1 VANNSDHRGKELIL
15 VRHAKSSWDDP
26 YLDDH
31 DRPLNE
37 RGLRNAPEM
46 GKRLQGWGICPD
58 VWISSTALRAITT
71 AEIMAEEIGFP
82 PDQIQRSKDLY
93 HASATELQEYIGGLD
108 DAHFSVM
115 LFGHNPGMTSLVS
128 HLFGLPIDNLP
139 TCGVVHLQFSAES
152 WAEASRSMPSEAT
165 IDFPKNTTGSPI
177 KMV

>member
-1 VANNSDHRGKELIL
+1 MAGKELFL

-26 YLDDH
+26 TISDH
-31 DRPLNE
+31 DRTLNE
-37 RGLRNAPEM
+37 RGYRNAPEM
-46 GKRLQGWGICPD
+46 GRRLSDRRVSPD
-58 VWISSTALRAITT
+58 ALISSTALRARTT
-71 AEIMAEEIGFP
+71 AEIMAGSINYP
-82 PDQIQRSKDLY
+82 KDRIVLDRALY

-108 DAHFSVM
+108 DSHLSVM

>member
-1 VANNSDHRGKELIL
+1 MAGKELFL

-26 YLDDH
+26 TISDH
-31 DRPLNE
+31 DRTLNE
-37 RGLRNAPEM
+37 RGYRNAPEM
-46 GKRLQGWGICPD
+46 GRRLSDRRVSPD
-58 VWISSTALRAITT
+58 ALISSTALRARTT
-71 AEIMAEEIGFP
+71 AEIMAGSINYP
-82 PDQIQRSKDLY
+82 KDRIVLDRALY

-108 DAHFSVM
+108 DSHFSVM

-152 WAEASRSMPSEAT
+152 WAEASRSMPCEAT

-177 KMV
+177 KVV

>member
-1 VANNSDHRGKELIL
+1 MAGKELFL
-15 VRHAKSSWDDP
+15 VRHAKSSWDDATIS
-26 YLDDH
+26 DH

-37 RGLRNAPEM
+37 RGFRNAPEM
-46 GKRLQGWGICPD
+46 GRRLSDRGVLLD
-58 VWISSTALRAITT
+58 ALISSTALRARTT
-71 AEIMAEEIGFP
+71 AEIMAGSINFP
-82 PDQIQRSKDLY
+82 KDRIFLDRALY

-128 HLFGLPIDNLP
+128 HLFGLALDNLP

-152 WAEASRSMPSEAT
+152 WAEASRSMPCEAT

-177 KMV
+177 KIV

>member
-1 VANNSDHRGKELIL
+1 MAGKELFL

-26 YLDDH
+26 TISDH
-31 DRPLNE
+31 DRTLNE
-37 RGLRNAPEM
+37 RGYRNAPEM
-46 GKRLQGWGICPD
+46 GRRLSDRRVSPD
-58 VWISSTALRAITT
+58 ALISSTALRARTT
-71 AEIMAEEIGFP
+71 ARIIADSLGWPEERVVL
-82 PDQIQRSKDLY
+82 DRALY

-108 DAHFSVM
+108 NSHFSVM

-165 IDFPKNTTGSPI
+165 LDFPKNGTGSPI